1 MPQELVASE
10 GSTEELP
17 LPTYAEAL
25 EGIVKELMN
34 KDESDEVI
42 LSPPP
47 PTYVEAIQ
55 FKKDDSSWFKK
66 DNNAMIFSVIWEKDK
81 KSCRKE
87 WKLNIFAIKQCLSE
101 MW

>member
-55 FKKDDSSWFKK
+55 FKKDDSS
-66 DNNAMIFSVIWEKDK
+66 
-81 KSCRKE
+81 
-87 WKLNIFAIKQCLSE
+87 
-101 MW
+101 

>member
-1 MPQELVASE
+1 MPQELASE

-55 FKKDDSSWFKK
+55 FKKDDSSWFKE
-66 DNNAMIFSVIWEKDK
+66 NNIAMIFSVIWEKDK
-81 KSCRKE
+81 KLWWKE
-87 WKLNIFAIKQCLSE
+87 
-101 MW
+101 